1 MDIFSKEIMAYAEK
15 HTSDEPKLLQE
26 LRRET
31 WQKILSPRML
41 SGHFQGRFLAM
52 ISKMIQPKSI
62 LEIGTYTGYAT
73 LCLAEGLGAN
83 GRIYTIDNN
92 EELEGIQKKYFKKSG
107 FEQQITQIT
116 GDALTIIPTLN
127 TYFDLV
133 FIDAEKQDYIKYYDL
148 LIDQVNKGGI
158 VLSDNV
164 LWSGKVADES
174 IKNDRDTES
183 LRHYNQYLKQDNSI
197 ETILLPFRDGISI
210 TRKL

>member
-73 LCLAEGLGAN
+73 LCLAEGLVAK

-107 FEQQITQIT
+107 FEEQITQIT
-116 GDALTIIPTLN
+116 GNALTIIPTLN
-127 TYFDLV
+127 THFDLV

>member
-1 MDIFSKEIMAYAEK
+1 MDIIHNEIMDYAQK

-41 SGHFQGRFLAM
+41 SGHFQGRFLAI

-73 LCLAEGLGAN
+73 LCLAEGLAAM

-107 FEQQITQIT
+107 FEKQITQIT
-116 GDALTIIPTLN
+116 GDALSIIPTLN
-127 TYFDLV
+127 THFDLV
-133 FIDAEKQDYIKYYDL
+133 FIDADKQDYIKYYDL

-158 VLSDNV
+158 ILSDNV
-164 LWSGKVADES
+164 LWNGKVVDKS

-183 LRHYNQYLKQDNSI
+183 IKRYNLYLKQNNNT

-210 TRKL
+210 TRKI

>member
-1 MDIFSKEIMAYAEK
+1 MDIIHNEIMDYAQK

-73 LCLAEGLGAN
+73 LCLAEGLAAM

-107 FEQQITQIT
+107 FEKQITQIT
-116 GDALTIIPTLN
+116 GDALSIIPTLN
-127 TYFDLV
+127 THFDLV
-133 FIDAEKQDYIKYYDL
+133 FIDADKQDYIKYYDL

-158 VLSDNV
+158 ILSDNV
-164 LWSGKVADES
+164 LWNGKVVDKS

-183 LRHYNQYLKQDNSI
+183 IKRYNLYLKQNNNT

-210 TRKL
+210 TRKI